1 MGGGVVTLLGRALVL
16 FALMLAGWNAPVYA
30 AGTRIQAEQGT
41 FDASSWDFE
50 KGGLPLRGQWMFHWK
65 RLFTADEIKAEVFL
79 KEKSF
84 LISNPS
90 GSWDALGGEISAL
103 GWATYVLHIKGLKS
117 PAQGLSI
124 TFGQFTNAHKTWLYI
139 PARQELAL
147 LADVGVVTD
156 DEATTIPQTRKV
168 IKSLPELDGSD
179 VYLIM
184 GSSFFMMPS
193 SFSETPVI
201 DLSPKTLAR
210 DEFQIMEACFV
221 LGMFFLLVISNTS
234 LFVLRP
240 EDKPSLLM
248 AGFSFVMGLRYFST
262 EAILPRL
269 VPEATM
275 LNFKLTAYPNIL
287 AFPIGLACYFHFFH
301 LALPGYFPK
310 RAVQLGWVTALIYS
324 VFALAFPAHATTMYP
339 YFFLPILGL
348 SLLMFWQL
356 ARATW
361 QRVRGASMALLGIA
375 LLVATMTNDVIVFV
389 NQLSLPFIGHYG
401 MVAFIFCQSLVV
413 GSNFAFAFRTAD
425 TLSKDLQLEVAR
437 QTRDVKVILKNI
449 HQGIFTIRGP
459 GLVVGD
465 DYSNFLERI
474 LETKSIKDR
483 NAMDLVFA
491 GSDLNAEQ
499 KSIVQTILEGS
510 IHESPLNFELNQ
522 DNLVREMHLR
532 TPSGQ
537 EKILLMD
544 WQPVVDESHDV
555 VEKMLV
561 TLRDVTE
568 FKAMELQNRKQQRDI
583 ELIGE
588 IIEINPD
595 KFDIFMKT
603 GRNFIA
609 ENRRLI
615 ESVDVPDAETL
626 KILFINMHTIKGA
639 ARTYRF
645 KSMTALV
652 HDCEQTYAQVQK
664 KEIAWNKAETLSQ
677 LSEVEKVF
685 QEYDTINRIKL
696 KRNENLDVVK
706 IDLETVR
713 ENIKYLQELE
723 EFHLDERMTP
733 FVDYVRKTFY
743 HLYFMEV
750 DKLFEDI
757 CKPLPTL
764 AKDLKKPVPKVS
776 FESVAAGISNE
787 GCEVLRNIFVHLLR
801 NTMDHGIEDADTRLY
816 KGKTPDGRIHM
827 DISLGPQGCLQILYG
842 DDGAGLR
849 LDRIRDLGL
858 RQGLIAQEETNPQ
871 KIAELIFTAGFST
884 AKTVNDI
891 SGRGVGMS
899 AVREYLQKIG
909 GDVKIHLINSGG
921 EVKPTEF
928 EIEIRLPSMLFT
940 IFKEEKKVA

>member
-1 MGGGVVTLLGRALVL
+1 
-16 FALMLAGWNAPVYA
+16 
-30 AGTRIQAEQGT
+30 
-41 FDASSWDFE
+41 
-50 KGGLPLRGQWMFHWK
+50 
-65 RLFTADEIKAEVFL
+65 
-79 KEKSF
+79 
-84 LISNPS
+84 
-90 GSWDALGGEISAL
+90 
-103 GWATYVLHIKGLKS
+103 
-117 PAQGLSI
+117 
-124 TFGQFTNAHKTWLYI
+124 
-139 PARQELAL
+139 
-147 LADVGVVTD
+147 
-156 DEATTIPQTRKV
+156 
-168 IKSLPELDGSD
+168 
-179 VYLIM
+179 
-184 GSSFFMMPS
+184 
-193 SFSETPVI
+193 
-201 DLSPKTLAR
+201 
-210 DEFQIMEACFV
+210 
-221 LGMFFLLVISNTS
+221 
-234 LFVLRP
+234 
-240 EDKPSLLM
+240 
-248 AGFSFVMGLRYFST
+248 
-262 EAILPRL
+262 
-269 VPEATM
+269 
-275 LNFKLTAYPNIL
+275 
-287 AFPIGLACYFHFFH
+287 
-301 LALPGYFPK
+301 
-310 RAVQLGWVTALIYS
+310 
-324 VFALAFPAHATTMYP
+324 
-339 YFFLPILGL
+339 
-348 SLLMFWQL
+348 MFWQL
-356 ARATW
+356 TRATW

-750 DKLFEDI
+750 DKLFEDN
-757 CKPLPTL
+757 CRRWPR
-764 AKDLKKPVPKVS
+764 
-776 FESVAAGISNE
+776 ISKSQCPRSASN
-787 GCEVLRNIFVHLLR
+787 RWPPASA
-801 NTMDHGIEDADTRLY
+801 M
-816 KGKTPDGRIHM
+816 K
-827 DISLGPQGCLQILYG
+827 
-842 DDGAGLR
+842 
-849 LDRIRDLGL
+849 
-858 RQGLIAQEETNPQ
+858 
-871 KIAELIFTAGFST
+871 
-884 AKTVNDI
+884 
-891 SGRGVGMS
+891 
-899 AVREYLQKIG
+899 AVRFCGIFSSTFCVIPWIMGSKTQTRGFIKA
-909 GDVKIHLINSGG
+909 KH
-921 EVKPTEF
+921 PTVAF
-928 EIEIRLPSMLFT
+928 TWTSASVRRAASRFSMEMTGLVCASTVFAT
-940 IFKEEKKVA
+940 WGCARA